1 MLDEAIANWTSFDA
15 LSINNRHK
23 TEEQEGEAASPS
35 LLSARIPINNTPQ
48 VTESI
53 PSKEQQ
59 KQQID
64 PETIPEPL
72 TSDDRD
78 SCELAIQQFGE
89 DIVACIMSIKVK
101 CRQNGLNQLSQLIL
115 EERTLI
121 SNEEKD
127 HLTNLEFA
135 EASLLMI
142 QEAVTDSRESI
153 FNQAIG
159 VWKEL
164 QGTCPVEKSS
174 LNKTH
179 SPSFFP
185 CRYFTQCR

>member
-1 MLDEAIANWTSFDA
+1 M
-15 LSINNRHK
+15 
-23 TEEQEGEAASPS
+23 EEHGGGAASPS

-53 PSKEQQ
+53 PAKDQQ

-72 TSDDRD
+72 TSDDIE

-101 CRQNGLNQLSQLIL
+101 CRQNGLNQLSELIL
-115 EERTLI
+115 EESI
-121 SNEEKD
+121 STANQEKGN
-127 HLTNLEFA
+127 LTDLEFA

-164 QGTCPVEKSS
+164 QGTCPVEKSL

-179 SPSFFP
+179 SLSLFP
-185 CRYFTQCR
+185 CRCLTQCR